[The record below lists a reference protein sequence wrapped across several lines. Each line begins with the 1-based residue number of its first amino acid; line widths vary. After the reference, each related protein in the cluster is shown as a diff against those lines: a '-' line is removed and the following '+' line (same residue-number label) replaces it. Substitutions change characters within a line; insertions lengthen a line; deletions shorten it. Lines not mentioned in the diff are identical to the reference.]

1 MTIDLVIHINIF
13 FRYLT
18 AKDDDVKFEVDFSED
33 EKDIEEMNEFEHK
46 YNFRFEDP
54 DPDFIKRYEC
64 TI

>member
-18 AKDDDVKFEVDFSED
+18 SKDDDFKFEVDFSED